1 MTWILLYLL
10 LWMVFRMI
18 FTFGRVES
26 AENPPLYR
34 VHSARLASGHLR
46 TRSTDDADGR

>member
-10 LWMVFRMI
+10 LWMAFRMLLSL
-18 FTFGRVES
+18 GRAES

-46 TRSTDDADGR
+46 TRSTDDDDG